1 MSRNYRKEYDNYHSR
16 PEQKIRRAARN
27 AARSR
32 FKDADPN
39 KDVHHKDNNP
49 LNNDKNNL
57 SLVTQHYNRREPR
70 LRQEAVDV
78 KKLLAKVK
86 GLSKQH
92 IALLT
97 QLPMPVLISLITALY
112 GLTMGEDN
120 KFQIEELEEMSA
132 IDDKQFRNKVAQL
145 IQISGRNDTAGL
157 ETRVMYQSSDALRK
171 STRAFQL
178 HFQKQRSS
186 NVRELIAKAVNKAM
200 DKKAVF
206 FIWDAP
212 FAKMITAFGEDVQE
226 SFDTDA
232 KKMVGLMQ
240 KYINTKNKKQKVSLL
255 KDINKLQLKLGL
267 EVTETIEEGLT
278 DPQELAKEI
287 EWGVSP
293 KNVDSR
299 VLSTKQKKQM
309 KDIVKLMKRSKAPNW
324 VSKFTQVYF
333 TSDKLVQQRLKSA
346 AKRGGM
352 SSELMKKLFKEDMG
366 TVTGPH
372 IAGTG
377 DDSSTVKVRKRKK
390 VRRRKTESKSNR
402 MSPSMRDWEDR
413 NKLAKQIRAKFW
425 KSFKKDKKKDVNMK
439 FKLKNSKS
447 LKKRVI
453 DNVLAI
459 QQKV

>member
-1 MSRNYRKEYDNYHSR
+1 MSRNYKKEYDNYHSR

-27 AARSR
+27 AARAQ

-70 LRQEAVDV
+70 LREEDV
-78 KKLLAKVK
+78 K
-86 GLSKQH
+86 
-92 IALLT
+92 
-97 QLPMPVLISLITALY
+97 
-112 GLTMGEDN
+112 
-120 KFQIEELEEMSA
+120 EMTA

-157 ETRVMYQSSDALRK
+157 ETKIMYQSSDALRK

-186 NVRELIAKAVNKAM
+186 SVRELIAKAVNKAM

-232 KKMVGLMQ
+232 KKMIGLMQ
-240 KYINTKNKKQKVSLL
+240 KYINTKNKSQKVSLL

-267 EVTETIEEGLT
+267 DVT
-278 DPQELAKEI
+278 
-287 EWGVSP
+287 
-293 KNVDSR
+293 
-299 VLSTKQKKQM
+299 
-309 KDIVKLMKRSKAPNW
+309 
-324 VSKFTQVYF
+324 
-333 TSDKLVQQRLKSA
+333 
-346 AKRGGM
+346 
-352 SSELMKKLFKEDMG
+352 EDMG

-377 DDSSTVKVRKRKK
+377 DDSSTVKVRKKKK
-390 VRRRKTESKSNR
+390 VRRRKEESSGKYR
-402 MSPSMRDWEDR
+402 TSPSMKDWEKR
-413 NKLAKQIRAKFW
+413 NELSRQIRQKFW
-425 KSFKKDKKKDVNMK
+425 QQFKKDKKKDVNMK

-447 LKKRVI
+447 LRKRII

>member
-1 MSRNYRKEYDNYHSR
+1 MSRNYKKEYDNYHSR

-78 KKLLAKVK
+78 KRLLAKVK
-86 GLSKQH
+86 GLSKQQLA
-92 IALLT
+92 ILS
-97 QLPMPVLISLITALY
+97 QLPMPVIISLVTSLAH
-112 GLTMGEDN
+112 LTMGEDN

-267 EVTETIEEGLT
+267 EVTE
-278 DPQELAKEI
+278 
-287 EWGVSP
+287 
-293 KNVDSR
+293 
-299 VLSTKQKKQM
+299 
-309 KDIVKLMKRSKAPNW
+309 
-324 VSKFTQVYF
+324 
-333 TSDKLVQQRLKSA
+333 
-346 AKRGGM
+346 
-352 SSELMKKLFKEDMG
+352 DMG

-390 VRRRKTESKSNR
+390 VRRRKTESR
-402 MSPSMRDWEDR
+402 MSPSNRMTPSMKDWEDR
-413 NKLAKQIRAKFW
+413 NKLSKQIRQKFW
-425 KSFKKDKKKDVNMK
+425 QQFKKDKKKDVNVK

-447 LKKRVI
+447 LKKRII